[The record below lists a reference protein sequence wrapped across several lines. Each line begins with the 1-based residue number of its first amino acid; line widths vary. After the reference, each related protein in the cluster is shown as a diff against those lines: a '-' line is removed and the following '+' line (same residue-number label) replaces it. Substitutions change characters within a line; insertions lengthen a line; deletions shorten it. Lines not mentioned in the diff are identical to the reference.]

1 MSNVVPKP
9 SATQDH
15 SNDEVIYRAS
25 TAGIENILPT
35 LLSLLSNGLQPSVP
49 LKHHQLR
56 LKWIYGA
63 SWPLYFDAPLD
74 FLSTSILVQHC
85 IIITASLNSG
95 ENSDLESGRG
105 LDNETAGDGGGGL

>member
-35 LLSLLSNGLQPSVP
+35 LLSLLSNGLQPSV
-49 LKHHQLR
+49 
-56 LKWIYGA
+56 
-63 SWPLYFDAPLD
+63 
-74 FLSTSILVQHC
+74 
-85 IIITASLNSG
+85 
-95 ENSDLESGRG
+95 
-105 LDNETAGDGGGGL
+105 